1 MSVLLEA
8 RNVVKAYGHTPVLR
22 GIDLSI
28 DEGQVVALVGA
39 SGSGKSTLLRC
50 LSLLE
55 PVSDG
60 QVFLDGED
68 ITDPSARTDRVRSK
82 FGVVFQAFNLFPHLT
97 VMQNITLAPRRVHG
111 RSRVQAEARGRELL
125 ERIGLGG
132 RGSDYPDRL
141 SGGQQQR
148 VAIVRAIAVEPRVLI
163 LDEVTSALDP
173 TLVAGVLALVRELA
187 GQGRTIVMATHD
199 RSRVDRLLGRNIA
212 IAVVRQTELPVLVI
226 RPTDAW
232 TSRTTAFKRLLV
244 CLDGSEG
251 SEEVLPW
258 TRLLG
263 RHFGSSIVLLSV
275 PEGETEVP
283 RLEHYLDSVA
293 TALRDIGFPVE
304 TRVLGSNPVGT
315 ITAVAAEEQCDLIA
329 MATRGRGAPRD
340 LDIEVG
346 SVTDRVIHSAHC
358 PVFAVTVTGFNPD
371 APGNATG

>member
-1 MSVLLEA
+1 VSVLLEA

-187 GQGRTIVMATHD
+187 GQGRTIVMATHELGFA
-199 RSRVDRLLGRNIA
+199 RQVADRL
-212 IAVVRQTELPVLVI
+212 
-226 RPTDAW
+226 
-232 TSRTTAFKRLLV
+232 
-244 CLDGSEG
+244 C
-251 SEEVLPW
+251 
-258 TRLLG
+258 
-263 RHFGSSIVLLSV
+263 
-275 PEGETEVP
+275 
-283 RLEHYLDSVA
+283 
-293 TALRDIGFPVE
+293 
-304 TRVLGSNPVGT
+304 VLGEGT
-315 ITAVAAEEQCDLIA
+315 IIEQGPPAQVL
-329 MATRGRGAPRD
+329 GEPRD
-340 LDIEVG
+340 ARTRAFLGQVADSG
-346 SVTDRVIHSAHC
+346 RL
-358 PVFAVTVTGFNPD
+358 
-371 APGNATG
+371 